1 MCFLS
6 VCLLS
11 HSCCSTSGPFLA
23 CPWSPVRSWRSF
35 PAGSKDCQ
43 HAIKETSSSSLTP
56 LTKYKYTSSL
66 VLTTIRLILTH
77 VFPLVQFSFSFL
89 YFSRI
94 TILTFFPSKQ
104 KDTWSGWLTLSLL
117 MSEWWCQSMW
127 RRVLKLGGETHCLN
141 SKYPRQFTVYVLV
154 LLYVVYAPVYC
165 HL

>member
-43 HAIKETSSSSLTP
+43 HAIKETSSSSSTP

-94 TILTFFPSKQ
+94 TIFTFFIFFSQQAERHMK
-104 KDTWSGWLTLSLL
+104 WLIDPLPVNVRVVVSVNVET
-117 MSEWWCQSMW
+117 CPQAW
-127 RRVLKLGGETHCLN
+127 R
-141 SKYPRQFTVYVLV
+141 
-154 LLYVVYAPVYC
+154 
-165 HL
+165 